1 MGSIVNGIRKRNGN
15 ARIRLRPAA
24 TGCYGLLR
32 AATVC
37 YGLLR
42 RVREPTARTNCTLGP
57 ATDDDCR
64 VRSPAAST

>member
-32 AATVC
+32 AATGC
-37 YGLLR
+37 YR
-42 RVREPTARTNCTLGP
+42 RL
-57 ATDDDCR
+57 
-64 VRSPAAST
+64 PAATVCHPLNRLPPSEPSATL